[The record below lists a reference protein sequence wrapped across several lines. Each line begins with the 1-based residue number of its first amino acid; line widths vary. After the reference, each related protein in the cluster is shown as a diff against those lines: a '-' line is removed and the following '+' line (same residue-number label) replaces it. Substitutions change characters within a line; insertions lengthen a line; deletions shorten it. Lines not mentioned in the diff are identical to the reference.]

1 MAIKVVSFLAF
12 DTNKSA
18 AFFEWGI
25 TFSIRVYITIFS
37 AVVTIVISFNTEIVF
52 IKVVSAETSDTN
64 SFVVITFAIQ
74 VDNTDSVAVPDWN
87 LAANTLLRFS
97 ISWETGLTLS
107 SLFIP
112 SGTCNTNFDTLFSFV
127 IVVIVFTAFK
137 TISFWI
143 ELLTVWIFAHKNCW
157 VSSCS
162 CTYSDTGYQS
172 DTQEERDPLF
182 SSSYIHLD
190 FI

>member
-1 MAIKVVSFLAF
+1 
-12 DTNKSA
+12 
-18 AFFEWGI
+18 
-25 TFSIRVYITIFS
+25 
-37 AVVTIVISFNTEIVF
+37 
-52 IKVVSAETSDTN
+52 VVSAETSDTN

-137 TISFWI
+137 TISF
-143 ELLTVWIFAHKNCW
+143 
-157 VSSCS
+157 
-162 CTYSDTGYQS
+162 
-172 DTQEERDPLF
+172 
-182 SSSYIHLD
+182 
-190 FI
+190 